1 MKAKILF
8 ILLSTLFII
17 PVNAINLR
25 KHYPKYKEKR
35 RNEQIQTR
43 SPLYLDINV
52 QEADD
57 CLQIIF
63 LDASP
68 DAEITITDKDGNI
81 VINESKSPI
90 YEGKTLYIYS
100 ADNYPYSIE
109 ITSPILDLTG
119 EITLE

>member
-1 MKAKILF
+1 MKAKLLF
-8 ILLSTLFII
+8 ILLSILFIF
-17 PVNAINLR
+17 PMEGAIAQRR
-25 KHYPKYKEKR
+25 KSHLQYHFNR
-35 RNEQIQTR
+35 RENVTRVPLVFDMTIQEQNGILNILFH
-43 SPLYLDINV
+43 SPL
-52 QEADD
+52 
-57 CLQIIF
+57 
-63 LDASP
+63 S

-81 VINESKSPI
+81 VINESKSLI